1 MKRINQFLHSEASV
15 LLVLA
20 LALLAQTPHTATVFH
35 RLATGT
41 DGLNWLAWLHAV
53 FYAVS
58 LEFATLLFVARGNRR
73 LAWTFAIVSVLA
85 NAAYYWH
92 DNMTAAYMAS
102 AALISLALPACIA
115 FYSHNVAVSKTVKL
129 PSDDTDTTPPAL
141 DLLPPTVKRR
151 KPKTK
156 SGAVADGVLALEEM
170 LDGVIWTVCRVTQCP
185 KLGVAY
191 MRRLIQKAQPT
202 LGRRRRLAN
211 PRARCN
217 GHGWKGIGNNNFL
230 HLTIANQ
237 REPGQHMAGFFAAT

>member
-129 PSDDTDTTPPAL
+129 PSDDTTPPAL

-151 KPKTK
+151 KTKTK

-170 LDGVIWTVCRVTQCP
+170 LDGVNLDGVPSFTMSETWRGVYATTHSKSAADTRTAQAFGKSTRTVQ
-185 KLGVAY
+185 
-191 MRRLIQKAQPT
+191 
-202 LGRRRRLAN
+202 
-211 PRARCN
+211 RARLE
-217 GHGWKGIGNNNFL
+217 GDW
-230 HLTIANQ
+230 Q
-237 REPGQHMAGFFAAT
+237 

>member
-170 LDGVIWTVCRVTQCP
+170 LDGVNLDGVPSFTMSETWRGVYATTHSKSAADTRTAQAFGKSTRTVQ
-185 KLGVAY
+185 
-191 MRRLIQKAQPT
+191 
-202 LGRRRRLAN
+202 
-211 PRARCN
+211 RARLE
-217 GHGWKGIGNNNFL
+217 GDW
-230 HLTIANQ
+230 Q
-237 REPGQHMAGFFAAT
+237 

>member
-129 PSDDTDTTPPAL
+129 PSDDTDTTPPSP

-151 KPKTK
+151 KTK
-156 SGAVADGVLALEEM
+156 ETSGAVADGVLTLEEM
-170 LDGVIWTVCRVTQCP
+170 LDGIDLDGVPSFTMSETWRGVYATTHSKSAADTRTAQAFGKSTRTVQ
-185 KLGVAY
+185 
-191 MRRLIQKAQPT
+191 
-202 LGRRRRLAN
+202 
-211 PRARCN
+211 RARLE
-217 GHGWKGIGNNNFL
+217 GDW
-230 HLTIANQ
+230 Q
-237 REPGQHMAGFFAAT
+237 

>member
-35 RLATGT
+35 RLATDT

-170 LDGVIWTVCRVTQCP
+170 LDGVNLDGVPSFTMSETWRGVYATTHSKSAADTRTAQAFGKSTRTVQ
-185 KLGVAY
+185 
-191 MRRLIQKAQPT
+191 
-202 LGRRRRLAN
+202 
-211 PRARCN
+211 RARLE
-217 GHGWKGIGNNNFL
+217 GDW
-230 HLTIANQ
+230 Q
-237 REPGQHMAGFFAAT
+237 

>member
-129 PSDDTDTTPPAL
+129 PSDDTDTTPPAP

-151 KPKTK
+151 KPNTK
-156 SGAVADGVLALEEM
+156 SGAVADGVSTLEEM
-170 LDGVIWTVCRVTQCP
+170 LDGVNGVSTLEEMLDGVNLDGVPSYTMSETWRGVYATTHSKSAADTRTAQAFGKSTRTVQ
-185 KLGVAY
+185 
-191 MRRLIQKAQPT
+191 
-202 LGRRRRLAN
+202 
-211 PRARCN
+211 RARLE
-217 GHGWKGIGNNNFL
+217 GDWI
-230 HLTIANQ
+230 
-237 REPGQHMAGFFAAT
+237 

>member
-85 NAAYYWH
+85 NAAYYWR

-129 PSDDTDTTPPAL
+129 PSDDTDTTPPAP

-151 KPKTK
+151 KTK
-156 SGAVADGVLALEEM
+156 ETSGAVADNVSTLEEM
-170 LDGVIWTVCRVTQCP
+170 LEGVNLDGAPVGTMSETWNGIYAATRSKGTADTRTAQAFGKSTRTVQ
-185 KLGVAY
+185 
-191 MRRLIQKAQPT
+191 
-202 LGRRRRLAN
+202 
-211 PRARCN
+211 RARLE
-217 GHGWKGIGNNNFL
+217 GDWI
-230 HLTIANQ
+230 
-237 REPGQHMAGFFAAT
+237 